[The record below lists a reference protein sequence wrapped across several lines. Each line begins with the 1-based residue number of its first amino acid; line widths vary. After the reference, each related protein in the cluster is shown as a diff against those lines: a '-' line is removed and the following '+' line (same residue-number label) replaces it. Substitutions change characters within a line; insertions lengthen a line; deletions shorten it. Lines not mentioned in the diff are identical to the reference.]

1 MFLIFDRHVKHEG
14 RDADRRRH
22 ALGLL
27 ARSLVQVSG
36 DLRQRAFTGV
46 LRQQS
51 RRVPHHLFEGFRP
64 SRELPFRERQPLDGV
79 REIVHAPFKPL
90 PFWRPTD
97 ALSLGVQVVRGV
109 AERGSVDGFE
119 VTCLEALRQDDRQ
132 HAFNILPGAV
142 QARPQP
148 GGRVLLDRSG
158 RGELRLHDHRLAAR
172 RSDENI
178 GPLARVRA
186 RQGLVNHVGPLC
198 VDSPVVPVGI
208 PSAQRT
214 GQGAVRLRFGVARAA
229 HAGMALG
236 RVTIAGRSDDLPT
249 VFEATPP
256 FTTRSTRR
264 PPARPPAS
272 ALSSLA
278 QVTVAAICRA
288 ATRRERSPAGAPQ

>member
-1 MFLIFDRHVKHEG
+1 MDSAMRFMTG
-14 RDADRRRH
+14 GT
-22 ALGLL
+22 AL
-27 ARSLVQVSG
+27 
-36 DLRQRAFTGV
+36 
-46 LRQQS
+46 
-51 RRVPHHLFEGFRP
+51 HLFKGFRP

-97 ALSLGVQVVRGV
+97 ALSLGVQVVRDV

-132 HAFNILPGAV
+132 HAFNVLPGAV

-158 RGELRLHDHRLAAR
+158 RSELRLHDHRLAAR

-178 GPLARVRA
+178 GPLARA
-186 RQGLVNHVGPLC
+186 RQGLQGLVNHVGPFC
-198 VDSPVVPVGI
+198 VDSPVVPVWI

-214 GQGAVRLRFGVARAA
+214 GQRAVRLRFGVARAA
-229 HAGMALG
+229 HAAMALG
-236 RVTIAGRSDDLPT
+236 RVTIAGRLSDDLAT

-256 FTTRSTRR
+256 FTTSSTTR
-264 PPARPPAS
+264 PA
-272 ALSSLA
+272 
-278 QVTVAAICRA
+278 
-288 ATRRERSPAGAPQ
+288 

>member
-14 RDADRRRH
+14 RDADRRSH

-36 DLRQRAFTGV
+36 DPSQRAFTGV
-46 LRQQS
+46 LGQQS
-51 RRVPHHLFEGFRP
+51 SRVPHHLFEGFRP

-119 VTCLEALRQDDRQ
+119 VTCLEVLRQDDRQ
-132 HAFNILPGAV
+132 HAFNVLPGAV
-142 QARPQP
+142 QARPKP
-148 GGRVLLDRSG
+148 GDRVLLDRSG
-158 RGELRLHDHRLAAR
+158 RGELRLYDHRLAAR

-178 GPLARVRA
+178 RPLARVRA
-186 RQGLVNHVGPLC
+186 RQGLHGLPGLMNHVGPLC

-214 GQGAVRLRFGVARAA
+214 GQRAVRLRFGVARAA
-229 HAGMALG
+229 HAAMALG
-236 RVTIAGRSDDLPT
+236 RVTIAGRLSADLAT

-256 FTTRSTRR
+256 FTTSSTTR
-264 PPARPPAS
+264 PA
-272 ALSSLA
+272 
-278 QVTVAAICRA
+278 
-288 ATRRERSPAGAPQ
+288 

>member
-1 MFLIFDRHVKHEG
+1 M
-14 RDADRRRH
+14 
-22 ALGLL
+22 LG
-27 ARSLVQVSG
+27 
-36 DLRQRAFTGV
+36 
-46 LRQQS
+46 QQS

-64 SRELPFRERQPLDGV
+64 SRELPFRKRQPLDGV

-119 VTCLEALRQDDRQ
+119 ITCLEALRQDDRQ
-132 HAFNILPGAV
+132 HAFNVLPGAV

-178 GPLARVRA
+178 GPLACVRA
-186 RQGLVNHVGPLC
+186 RQGLQGLVNHVGPLC

-214 GQGAVRLRFGVARAA
+214 GQRAVRLRFGVARVA
-229 HAGMALG
+229 HAAMALG
-236 RVTIAGRSDDLPT
+236 RVTIAGRPSDDLAPDT
-249 VFEATPP
+249 YN
-256 FTTRSTRR
+256 SM
-264 PPARPPAS
+264 
-272 ALSSLA
+272 LK
-278 QVTVAAICRA
+278 Q
-288 ATRRERSPAGAPQ
+288 AGLKES